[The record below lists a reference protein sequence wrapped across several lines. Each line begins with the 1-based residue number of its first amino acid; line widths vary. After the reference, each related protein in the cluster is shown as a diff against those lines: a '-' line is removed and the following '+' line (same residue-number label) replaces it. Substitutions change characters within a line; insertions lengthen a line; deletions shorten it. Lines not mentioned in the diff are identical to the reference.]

1 MGLLRVSFLWI
12 FTFLLV
18 LGSSLS
24 ASAAEAPAI
33 TADSAILVEA
43 TTGRV
48 VYEKNAD
55 EERPPAS
62 MTKMMTCI
70 LALEQLRPRTLV
82 TISPVAAN
90 TEDVALDWKPGE
102 QLEAQELLKALM
114 MISENGAAVALAQ
127 HISGNLPRFSTLM
140 TEKAAELGC
149 KNTQLMNPNGLP
161 NSGHYSTARDMAKIA
176 MYCMKNKEFRNL
188 VGQVK
193 SDIRWTSPKGKSEV
207 LENTNE
213 LLETYP
219 GATGIK
225 TGWTSAAGGCLAA
238 SAKRNGVELIV
249 IIMHADDTRTRFEDA
264 SKLLDYGFSQVKLEK
279 GINKDRVDKK
289 VWVKGGK
296 SASVSVGP
304 AEDVNYPL
312 MNGEDASRYSVEY
325 DVPFV
330 MEAGIKKGQKV
341 GDMVIKYENKPVARV
356 PVVAHESVT
365 KGFSVSS
372 TLIGFVTSL
381 MNVG

>member
-161 NSGHYSTARDMAKIA
+161 NSAHYSTARDMAKIA

-249 IIMHADDTRTRFEDA
+249 I
-264 SKLLDYGFSQVKLEK
+264 
-279 GINKDRVDKK
+279 
-289 VWVKGGK
+289 
-296 SASVSVGP
+296 
-304 AEDVNYPL
+304 
-312 MNGEDASRYSVEY
+312 
-325 DVPFV
+325 
-330 MEAGIKKGQKV
+330 
-341 GDMVIKYENKPVARV
+341 
-356 PVVAHESVT
+356 
-365 KGFSVSS
+365 
-372 TLIGFVTSL
+372 
-381 MNVG
+381 